1 MEPSLLG
8 SVLAGMILAVWI
20 YLAVAR
26 GRFWLMR
33 ERDGGRPAAAADA
46 PAVVAIVAA
55 RDEADC
61 IAESIT
67 SLLRQDYPGPFSVV
81 LVDDQSSD
89 GTADRA
95 VAAAWAAGAGERLVV
110 VRGEPLP
117 AGWAGKVWAQHHGV
131 QRVQAQTAAPRYVFF
146 TDADTVHAPDTV
158 TWLVDHAEKND
169 FVLVSLTAKWR
180 CESTAERFLI
190 PAFIFFF
197 AMIYPF
203 RWVNDRA
210 RPTAAAVGGCMLARL
225 DALRAIGGV
234 AAIRRDLIDDCA
246 LARALKA
253 VGPIW
258 LGVTERVR
266 SVRAYPG
273 FADVGRMVARSAY
286 AQLNYSPLLLLATVV
301 AMAVVFVLPVAFL
314 LGTEGLPQWLG
325 GATWLLM
332 AILFRPILQFY
343 DRPPLHGLLVPA
355 IALAYIVF
363 TIASAFQYAR
373 GQGGQWKGRAQAN
386 LVEQ

>member
-1 MEPSLLG
+1 MNASLFEIALSG
-8 SVLAGMILAVWI
+8 LILAVWV

-33 ERDGGRPAAAADA
+33 ERDSGRPAAVADA
-46 PAVVAIVAA
+46 PAVVAIIPA

-61 IAESIT
+61 IAQSIT
-67 SLLRQDYPGPFSVV
+67 SLLAQNYPGSFSVV

-95 VAAAWAAGAGERLVV
+95 IAAAWTAGAGERLVV
-110 VRGEPLP
+110 LRGDPLP
-117 AGWAGKVWAQHHGV
+117 AGWAGKVWAQHQGMQH
-131 QRVQAQTAAPRYVFF
+131 VQAQATPPRYVFF

-180 CESTAERFLI
+180 CESIAERFLI

-203 RWVNDRA
+203 RWVNDRS
-210 RPTAAAVGGCMLARL
+210 RSTAAAAGGCMLVRF
-225 DALRAIGGV
+225 DALRAMGEV

-246 LARALKA
+246 LARALKP

-258 LGVTERVR
+258 LGLTERVH
-266 SVRAYPG
+266 SLRAYPG
-273 FADVGRMVARSAY
+273 FADFGRMVSRSAY
-286 AQLNYSPLLLLATVV
+286 AQLNYSPIALLATVV
-301 AMAVVFVLPVAFL
+301 TMAVVFVLPIVFV
-314 LGTEGLPQWLG
+314 LGAEGLPQWLG
-325 GATWLLM
+325 GAAWFLM
-332 AILFRPILQFY
+332 AILYRPILQFY
-343 DRPPLHGLLVPA
+343 DRPPMHGFLLPA
-355 IALAYIVF
+355 IALAYILF
-363 TIASAFQYAR
+363 TIASALQYAR
-373 GQGGQWKGRAQAN
+373 GQGGLWKGRAQAN